1 MCRFAVFISASTGF
15 SEAEDDLRNLEL
27 RGHLDADGLLTRE
40 VRGCYDGKAETSF
53 EVRMPVSTP
62 AAQLVDAV
70 YFYAYIYSQKCVLL
84 VDWDNDRH
92 AFIATNGDT
101 EVDSHNIDWKS
112 GGLHR
117 VIGKPDCDHSF
128 IGGCYYVLS
137 M

>member
-1 MCRFAVFISASTGF
+1 MSRYAVFISASLGF

-40 VRGCYDGKAETSF
+40 VRGCYEGKAETSF
-53 EVRMPVSTP
+53 EARMPVGTP
-62 AAQLVDAV
+62 AALLIDAV
-70 YFYAYIYSQKCVLL
+70 YFYAYIYSQKCVLI

-92 AFIATNGDT
+92 AFIETNG
-101 EVDSHNIDWKS
+101 EPHVDSHNIDWHE

-117 VIGKPDCDHSF
+117 VSGKPECDHSF

-137 M
+137 V